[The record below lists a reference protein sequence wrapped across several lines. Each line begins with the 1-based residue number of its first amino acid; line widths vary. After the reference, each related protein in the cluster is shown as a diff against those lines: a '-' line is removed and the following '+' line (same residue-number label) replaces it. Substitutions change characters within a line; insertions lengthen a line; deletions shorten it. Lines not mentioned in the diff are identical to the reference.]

1 MSEVGSLSYVPKQV
15 SILLY
20 RDVFVCR
27 TCLGHN
33 CSVKEKLKFKRGEDV
48 LEQKKKFCCLGDII
62 CCYSEASGGS
72 ECKNS

>member
-48 LEQKKKFCCLGDII
+48 LEQRRSFATWVI
-62 CCYSEASGGS
+62 
-72 ECKNS
+72 